1 MHGPCCIA
9 HLIITE
15 SPLLAGMFC
24 FCLLNLSPRLADCK
38 LEEVR
43 NTEHYGVIPAT
54 CLRSTENGVR
64 STYTQQTGLTSPPR
78 RTMRLHAIQYWVT
91 HLLECSC
98 TRTVHP
104 LCPNTQYCSLLMDYP
119 SYMFSCSVRNM
130 GYKPR
135 CTERQVPSMS
145 GSCVYYCSVHA
156 VITHS
161 QPSKQLEN
169 FPAFHQWR

>member
-15 SPLLAGMFC
+15 SPPLAGMFC

-54 CLRSTENGVR
+54 CLRSTENGVWSMYIH
-64 STYTQQTGLTSPPR
+64 STNRTDLTAQAHNAASCNPILDNASAG
-78 RTMRLHAIQYWVT
+78 MFMHAN
-91 HLLECSC
+91 S
-98 TRTVHP
+98 P

-135 CTERQVPSMS
+135 CAEGQVPSIS
-145 GSCVYYCSVHA
+145 GFCVYYSTA
-156 VITHS
+156 PYIITHS
-161 QPSKQLEN
+161 QPSNQLEN
-169 FPAFHQWR
+169 FPASHQWR